1 MPSPASPHC
10 CREEEL
16 ETAQFAATE
25 AQTEMAH
32 MLERMAEARRA
43 QAEAEGK
50 ADRAIAALDGV
61 KAEAAKAAASAG
73 RHQQVGG
80 GLVGQVEGWGL
91 GGTCQVADEAR

>member
-1 MPSPASPHC
+1 
-10 CREEEL
+10 
-16 ETAQFAATE
+16 
-25 AQTEMAH
+25 MAH